1 MKDRLV
7 ELLIKG
13 NNQPC
18 GNGSPWED
26 DYCKGCEY
34 EGKKDCRVLQ
44 LADYLLAKGVIV
56 PPCKVG
62 DKVYHIRKA
71 TCENIDGLYNIC
83 EFYRHSEDNL
93 CALPKGECPYV
104 YRIAEC
110 NVTMDNLLIVTEKW
124 GKTVFLT
131 KEEAEQA
138 LRKEDEGK

>member
-1 MKDRLV
+1 MTNDKQKDRLV

-44 LADYLLAKGVIV
+44 LADYLLANGVIV

-62 DKVYHIRKA
+62 DTVWDTEGNAWKVFAITIWQDCIGLKTANNRDIRK
-71 TCENIDGLYNIC
+71 TFTIGK
-83 EFYRHSEDNL
+83 HS
-93 CALPKGECPYV
+93 
-104 YRIAEC
+104 I
-110 NVTMDNLLIVTEKW
+110 

-131 KEEAEQA
+131 KEEAEEA
-138 LRKEDEGK
+138 LKGGAE